1 MLTLLLVLTTVGCDR
16 VTKHLA
22 TANLAGNPA
31 RSYWS
36 DTVRLEY
43 AENPGAFL
51 SLGATL
57 PDWAR
62 TGLLTFGAAFGLLA
76 VAVAAF
82 KLRWRGIPFIGTILF
97 LSGGASNLVDR
108 IAHGVSPGF
117 AVHRCFRTRLL
128 RAGLRRGVGA
138 HPLFPARRS
147 TATAAERL
155 TRGESK
161 GVWML

>member
-22 TANLAGNPA
+22 TANLARSPA

-51 SLGATL
+51 SMGETL

-62 TGLLTFGAAFGLLA
+62 IGLLTFGGAFGLLA

-82 KLRWRGIPFIGTILF
+82 KLRWRGMPFIGTILF
-97 LSGGASNLVDR
+97 LSGGASNLADR
-108 IAHGVSPGF
+108 IARGTVVDFINVGVSSL
-117 AVHRCFRTRLL
+117 RTGIFNVADVALV
-128 RAGLRRGVGA
+128 AGVAFMVLGTHHKRNSA
-138 HPLFPARRS
+138 PS
-147 TATAAERL
+147 T
-155 TRGESK
+155 S
-161 GVWML
+161 